1 MSESKQYMIARD
13 DCYEPDDEDLA
24 YDLYKEDQFDSLR
37 RYYIE
42 ATSALRDYRKYTDR
56 QLCGLS
62 SEMKFSKYELWSEY
76 RYDVTSDTYEVN
88 LNSETS
94 ITVPRNESYRYED
107 PRPLTRKD
115 KRRRRKDA
123 RKAKR
128 FLKEF
133 NERAGR
139 NPAQSLVVRK
149 T

>member
-1 MSESKQYMIARD
+1 
-13 DCYEPDDEDLA
+13 
-24 YDLYKEDQFDSLR
+24 
-37 RYYIE
+37 
-42 ATSALRDYRKYTDR
+42 
-56 QLCGLS
+56 
-62 SEMKFSKYELWSEY
+62 
-76 RYDVTSDTYEVN
+76 
-88 LNSETS
+88 
-94 ITVPRNESYRYED
+94 VPRNESYRYED